1 MATIIEQ
8 FPEDHP
14 NIRHIYNCRSEI
26 RMEESEGR
34 GVVQQFLHL
43 ARESRYIYWVMV
55 DDIGVLQHTFMVH
68 PIMCNLLR
76 TYSYVI
82 GMDSTYKTNRYGM
95 PFFEIVGVTPKNQN
109 FLIGYVFMRNETQAS
124 YRWVLQRLR
133 DLIGYQREPSVF
145 LTDRE
150 LGLCAAL
157 KAEFPHTMHLL
168 CRWHINKD
176 VEAYVTGLF
185 KDKTVGAKFKNGRW
199 NRVMNV
205 TSEPEYELA
214 LQRLKTSW
222 LGIRKVESLHSTVKS
237 WMESSTGSLDKVWA
251 RVHCQIGNQIVGI
264 RNALEASRSKVGE
277 KYRHMPLQRLNK
289 KVSHHCLFVL
299 YDEIQRMRGL
309 SYEVHERCG
318 CALRITHGIPC
329 ACQIHDSMR
338 DKKGLYCSQIHPFW
352 QSLVIGDGV
361 DIPEFVDESA
371 EEAAHFRSLVD
382 EVLASDPVTVRNV
395 SRIIEDEMHPN
406 HSDLEEP
413 EVNHSTR
420 GRPRD
425 HSTRRNR
432 SHFENV
438 ERNSS
443 GSRGRRPSQHSSR
456 YAHLLPGPILPYITG
471 WNDVIGDGNCGFRCV
486 AAFFMGDQEQW
497 RLARQ
502 FMDNEI
508 TGYPHLYRR
517 IYYEAGGLDF
527 EIQRIRWS
535 GGPCGERHWMV
546 AFQDLYVIA
555 TLYNAT
561 VICYGIG
568 QTPTSYYPC
577 ITVLPLRAPDNG
589 TAPTREFVIATVGG
603 SHFILLQL
611 DQNHPI
617 PPIANVWYRAR
628 EPSVIGWEKRYQHR
642 ISLWERLVAT

>member
-1 MATIIEQ
+1 
-8 FPEDHP
+8 
-14 NIRHIYNCRSEI
+14 
-26 RMEESEGR
+26 
-34 GVVQQFLHL
+34 
-43 ARESRYIYWVMV
+43 
-55 DDIGVLQHTFMVH
+55 
-68 PIMCNLLR
+68 
-76 TYSYVI
+76 
-82 GMDSTYKTNRYGM
+82 
-95 PFFEIVGVTPKNQN
+95 
-109 FLIGYVFMRNETQAS
+109 
-124 YRWVLQRLR
+124 
-133 DLIGYQREPSVF
+133 
-145 LTDRE
+145 
-150 LGLCAAL
+150 
-157 KAEFPHTMHLL
+157 
-168 CRWHINKD
+168 
-176 VEAYVTGLF
+176 
-185 KDKTVGAKFKNGRW
+185 
-199 NRVMNV
+199 
-205 TSEPEYELA
+205 
-214 LQRLKTSW
+214 
-222 LGIRKVESLHSTVKS
+222 
-237 WMESSTGSLDKVWA
+237 
-251 RVHCQIGNQIVGI
+251 
-264 RNALEASRSKVGE
+264 
-277 KYRHMPLQRLNK
+277 
-289 KVSHHCLFVL
+289 
-299 YDEIQRMRGL
+299 MRGL

-338 DKKGLYCSQIHPFW
+338 VKKGLYCTQIHPFW

-371 EEAAHFRSLVD
+371 EEATHFRSLVD

-443 GSRGRRPSQHSSR
+443 GRRGRMSGQHSSRQNRQTESGGNGFNIEQCR
-456 YAHLLPGPILPYITG
+456 YAHLLPIPILPYITG

-486 AAFFMGDQEQW
+486 AAFFMDDQEQW

-502 FMDNEI
+502 FMANEI
-508 TGYPHLYRR
+508 TGYPHSYRR
-517 IYYEAGGLDF
+517 IYYEEGGLDF
-527 EIQRIRWS
+527 EIQRICWS

-568 QTPTSYYPC
+568 QTPTSYYLC
-577 ITVLPLRAPDNG
+577 ITVLPLRAPDNA

-611 DQNHPI
+611 DQNHMI
-617 PPIANVWYRAR
+617 PPIANV
-628 EPSVIGWEKRYQHR
+628 
-642 ISLWERLVAT
+642 